1 MAAAAT
7 PTAMTQPIKR
17 PVAKLRPKNPAMTV
31 LPAPRSDFRPLPD
44 NHLGADRN
52 AVVEIGHIRVG
63 QAEAA
68 RRHRGADGLR
78 LVGAVNAIDRG
89 AEIHGAGAERI
100 ARPAG
105 HPARQI
111 RLALDHFLRWGP
123 VRPFFFLRDL
133 DEALPTEAVAADAEA
148 VTQCAPAGMHH
159 IEVTLVAL
167 HDDRAGLLG
176 GAIEHHRLLPL
187 WIEL

>member
-7 PTAMTQPIKR
+7 PTATTQPTNR

-31 LPAPRSDFRPLPD
+31 LPRARSDFRTLPD
-44 NHLGADRN
+44 DHLGAHRN
-52 AVVEIGHIRVG
+52 AVVEIGDIRVG
-63 QAEAA
+63 QPETA

-89 AEIHGAGAERI
+89 AEIHRAGAERI

-111 RLALDHFLRWGP
+111 RLALDHFVRWGP
-123 VRPFFFLRDL
+123 VRP
-133 DEALPTEAVAADAEA
+133 
-148 VTQCAPAGMHH
+148 
-159 IEVTLVAL
+159 
-167 HDDRAGLLG
+167 
-176 GAIEHHRLLPL
+176 
-187 WIEL
+187 